1 MTYDIT
7 MWFIR
12 RWDVKERIDNI
23 HMDQREAHLFDE
35 VTKRYVLGRPLA
47 RSKKLLSTTLYQMI
61 IKN

>member
-12 RWDVKERIDNI
+12 RRDVKERIDNI

-35 VTKRYVLGRPLA
+35 VSKSYVLGRPLA
-47 RSKKLLSTTLYQMI
+47 ISWKLLSTT
-61 IKN
+61 